1 MINRLL
7 GMIYVLMNKGTVT
20 AGELAERFEVSV
32 RTVYR
37 DVESLS
43 MAGIPVYARKGKNG
57 GISLTENF
65 VLDRM
70 MISQEEQH
78 RILAAL
84 VSLQEVGAQEEG
96 EILRKLGEFFRAE
109 PVNWVSIDF
118 SDWSGRN
125 QELFD
130 RIREAVLGRRVMAFD
145 YYGQYGEK
153 SHRTVEP
160 VQLLFKDYTWYV
172 RAFCRTRQAMRMFK
186 VRRMKRV
193 QVLEESFAQDGIL
206 LGRPENDLAG
216 TGWETDTA
224 GKKDMSQEEVVS
236 RPAGGAGETGM
247 SQEKVPGTAGS
258 GQMPVIVM
266 RIHKKE
272 AWRVYDK
279 FEEEEI
285 TVLPQ
290 GDFLIRICYFLDDW
304 VYGLILSFGPSA
316 KVLEP
321 ESVRAELARRLHL
334 MQQLY
339 L

>member
-109 PVNWVSIDF
+109 PVNWVSI
-118 SDWSGRN
+118 
-125 QELFD
+125 L
-130 RIREAVLGRRVMAFD
+130 
-145 YYGQYGEK
+145 K
-153 SHRTVEP
+153 
-160 VQLLFKDYTWYV
+160 LLS
-172 RAFCRTRQAMRMFK
+172 MFLPK
-186 VRRMKRV
+186 
-193 QVLEESFAQDGIL
+193 FFGI
-206 LGRPENDLAG
+206 
-216 TGWETDTA
+216 
-224 GKKDMSQEEVVS
+224 S
-236 RPAGGAGETGM
+236 
-247 SQEKVPGTAGS
+247 
-258 GQMPVIVM
+258 
-266 RIHKKE
+266 
-272 AWRVYDK
+272 
-279 FEEEEI
+279 
-285 TVLPQ
+285 
-290 GDFLIRICYFLDDW
+290 
-304 VYGLILSFGPSA
+304 
-316 KVLEP
+316 
-321 ESVRAELARRLHL
+321 
-334 MQQLY
+334 
-339 L
+339 

>member
-70 MISQEEQH
+70 MISQEEQR

-96 EILRKLGEFFRAE
+96 EILRKLGDFFRAE

-125 QELFD
+125 QELFA
-130 RIREAVLGRRVMAFD
+130 RIREAVLNRRVMAFD
-145 YYGQYGEK
+145 YYGQYGEM

-172 RAFCRTRQAMRMFK
+172 RAFCRTRRAMRMFK

-193 QVLEESFAQDGIL
+193 QVLEEGFTCVFRDAAEIS
-206 LGRPENDLAG
+206 R
-216 TGWETDTA
+216 ETA
-224 GKKDMSQEEVVS
+224 
-236 RPAGGAGETGM
+236 
-247 SQEKVPGTAGS
+247 PGTPESVQALAV
-258 GQMPVIVM
+258 VIW
-266 RIHKKE
+266 IHKKE
-272 AWRVYDK
+272 AWRVYDR
-279 FEEEEI
+279 FEEDEI

-290 GDFLIRICYFLDDW
+290 GDFLIRMCCVLDDW

-321 ESVRAELARRLHL
+321 ESVRTEMGRRIGL
-334 MQQLY
+334 MRQLY
-339 L
+339 P